1 MICGHGGNI
10 YELARRLKCQPFD
23 IIDMSSNVNPSGPPP
38 GLTEFLKENISAMI
52 ALPEAD
58 AGKAVFAFAHRYGI
72 DPKCVLAGNGTTQ
85 FIYAIP
91 KAIGT
96 KNALIVAPTYSD
108 YADACAMHDIAYTYY
123 LTQASQNF
131 VPDLTQIQKDMQAAD
146 TIFICNPN
154 NPTGVLIPSDQLES
168 LCRAFPKKTFII
180 DESYLPFV
188 TDAEKHSFIARR
200 IENVIVLNSM
210 SKIFRVPGLRIGFV
224 AAHEA
229 IISKL
234 MRYALPWSVNSLAQA
249 AVIWLMTNRTEIDA
263 FIENTRAFLEVERN
277 AFADRQ
283 SASRHLRL
291 FPSETSFILA
301 ELSAPYKASEICES
315 LADGGILIR
324 NCANFTGLSEKFIR
338 VSLKTSE
345 INCMIAERLLAL

>member
-1 MICGHGGNI
+1 VICGHGGNI

>member
-23 IIDMSSNVNPSGPPP
+23 IIDMSSNVNPSEPPP

-58 AGKAVFAFAHRYGI
+58 AGKAVCAFANRYEI
-72 DPKCVLAGNGTTQ
+72 NPKCVLAGNGTTQ

-96 KNALIVAPTYSD
+96 KSALIVGPTYSD
-108 YADACAMHDIAYTYY
+108 YADACAMHDISYAYS

-131 VPDLTQIQKDMQAAD
+131 VPDLNQIQKDMQSAD

-168 LCRAFPKKTFII
+168 LCRAFPQKTFII

-188 TDAEKHSFIARR
+188 RDAEKHSFIARG

-224 AAHEA
+224 AAHERM
-229 IISKL
+229 ISKL
-234 MRYALPWSVNSLAQA
+234 TRYALPWSVNSLAQA
-249 AVIWLMTNRTEIDA
+249 AVIWLMTNRPEIDA
-263 FIENTRAFLEVERN
+263 FIENTRMLLEVERT
-277 AFADRQ
+277 AFAQ
-283 SASRHLRL
+283 KLSLSRHLKL
-291 FPSETSFILA
+291 FPSETSFVLA
-301 ELSAPYKASEICES
+301 ELSGYYKASEICEA
-315 LADGGILIR
+315 LANAGILIR
-324 NCANFTGLSEKFIR
+324 NCANFAGLSEKFIR

>member
-168 LCRAFPKKTFII
+168 LCR
-180 DESYLPFV
+180 
-188 TDAEKHSFIARR
+188 
-200 IENVIVLNSM
+200 
-210 SKIFRVPGLRIGFV
+210 
-224 AAHEA
+224 
-229 IISKL
+229 
-234 MRYALPWSVNSLAQA
+234 
-249 AVIWLMTNRTEIDA
+249 
-263 FIENTRAFLEVERN
+263 
-277 AFADRQ
+277 
-283 SASRHLRL
+283 
-291 FPSETSFILA
+291 
-301 ELSAPYKASEICES
+301 
-315 LADGGILIR
+315 
-324 NCANFTGLSEKFIR
+324 
-338 VSLKTSE
+338 
-345 INCMIAERLLAL
+345 

>member
-1 MICGHGGNI
+1 VICGHGGNI

-188 TDAEKHSFIARR
+188 TDAEKHSFIARG